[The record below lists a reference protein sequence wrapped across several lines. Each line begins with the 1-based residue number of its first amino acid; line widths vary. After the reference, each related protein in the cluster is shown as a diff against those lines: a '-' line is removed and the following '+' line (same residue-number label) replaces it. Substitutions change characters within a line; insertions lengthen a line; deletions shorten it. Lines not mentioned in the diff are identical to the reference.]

1 MRKPRNLK
9 TSIATVGVLLT
20 LLGAAAVAAD
30 WAFAFKPINAQMA
43 IYSGGLG
50 DPGMPTAQEA
60 KVSFY
65 VQGKAARDLF
75 DHMGPDVKNEC
86 SSDPKAR
93 ARVKGHLQCFVYA
106 KSDYSCYFGFDLKN
120 GKSIAG
126 SIC

>member
-1 MRKPRNLK
+1 MRKTRDLK

-20 LLGAAAVAAD
+20 LLGAAAIAAD

-50 DPGMPTAQEA
+50 DPSMPTAQEA

-120 GKSIAG
+120 GKGIAG